1 MASPCIKTKEPL
13 TPGTAP
19 SFLVQPTLAKSPETP
34 QSNKSS
40 DHEFEL
46 PLKYPRLPPL
56 LKSAVYETLG
66 GFEKVGCT
74 ICMGATKVLLD

>member
-40 DHEFEL
+40 PDEFEF
-46 PLKYPRLPPL
+46 PCKYRRLSPL
-56 LKSAVYETLG
+56 LKSTVYETLG
-66 GFEKVGCT
+66 GDVVSRVSGRH
-74 ICMGATKVLLD
+74 